1 MREIARLSGGI
12 SLDELKKET
21 SELFGFK
28 RLTAGFSDILDR
40 AVSVGLKSNRLRWE
54 RNLLFAA

>member
-1 MREIARLSGGI
+1 
-12 SLDELKKET
+12 LKKET